1 MPITMLRYTW
11 AYWMDIH
18 TPDDPPT
25 SIQASSNV
33 EVAAHWTT
41 ICTAPA
47 ESDTNTNRHTG
58 MDHRT
63 HDELTWE
70 VYDIEVWLGF
80 GMQLPPYALPYAE
93 QRGAT
98 Q

>member
-11 AYWMDIH
+11 ANWMDIH

-63 HDELTWE
+63 HGELTWE
-70 VYDIEVWLGF
+70 VYDIKCG
-80 GMQLPPYALPYAE
+80 
-93 QRGAT
+93 
-98 Q
+98 

>member
-1 MPITMLRYTW
+1 MVVYLIYADYNATIHVGLLDGY
-11 AYWMDIH
+11 IH

-70 VYDIEVWLGF
+70 VYDIKCG
-80 GMQLPPYALPYAE
+80 
-93 QRGAT
+93 
-98 Q
+98 